1 MSKDLKKIGMVS
13 LGCPKNTVDSEIV
26 LGSLADKGYSVT
38 SDEGDAD
45 VIIVNTCGFI
55 DSAKEESID
64 AILEMAEYKRK
75 GNCQKLVVMGC
86 LSQRYKDELLKEIPE
101 IDYLVGAGDFKG
113 VAEMIESKN
122 GIKKS
127 KVREPVFDFNE
138 NTHRVLTTPRYT
150 AYVKIAEG
158 CSNRC
163 SFCIIPKIRGP
174 FKSRN
179 VDSIVREAEILS
191 DKGVKELNLISQ
203 DTTMF
208 GADTGLKNGLSE
220 LLKRLIKIDGVRW
233 IRLLYCYPTF
243 LNDDIIEIMK
253 NEEKICK
260 YLDLPLQHSH
270 DDILKAMMRQE
281 REGEIRDLIYKIRDA
296 IPDIAIRTAF
306 IVGFP
311 GETDR
316 HFEHLSSFVKE
327 MKFEHLGVFTYSPEE
342 GTKAAEI
349 PNHVLEDVKNKR
361 KDAIMEIQKRVSL
374 EKNKKF
380 IGTTQDVIVEETT
393 GSDEFLISGRM
404 QTQAPEIDGVVY
416 IEKSEVRAGDILP
429 VKITK
434 AMEYDLI
441 GEAVNKVSE
450 YQRVK
455 VKEL

>member
-1 MSKDLKKIGMVS
+1 MVKDLKKIGMVS

-26 LGSLADKGYSVT
+26 LGSLTDKGYSVT
-38 SDEGDAD
+38 SNEGDAD

-55 DSAKEESID
+55 DKAKEESID

-101 IDYLVGAGDFKG
+101 IDYLVGAGDFKS
-113 VAEMIESKN
+113 VEEIMESKFQP
-122 GIKKS
+122 S
-127 KVREPVFDFNE
+127 ASFVREPVFDFNE
-138 NTHRVLTTPRYT
+138 NTPRILTTPRYT

-179 VDSIVREAEILS
+179 VDSIVSEAKILS
-191 DKGVKELNLISQ
+191 DKGVKEINLISQ

-208 GADTGLKNGLSE
+208 GTDIGLKNGLSE
-220 LLKRLIKIDGVRW
+220 LLKRLVKIDGVRW

-243 LNDDIIEIMK
+243 LNDELIEIMK

-260 YLDLPLQHSH
+260 YIDLPLQHSH

-281 REGEIRDLIYKIRDA
+281 REGEIRDLIFRIRDA

-311 GETDR
+311 GETER
-316 HFEHLSSFVKE
+316 HFEHLSNFVKE

-342 GTKAAEI
+342 GTKAVEI

-361 KDAIMEIQKRVSL
+361 KDTIMEIQKRLSL
-374 EKNKKF
+374 EKNKRF
-380 IGTTQDVIVEETT
+380 IGTTKDVLVEETT

-434 AMEYDLI
+434 AMEYDLV
-441 GEAVNKVSE
+441 GEAKK
-450 YQRVK
+450 Q
-455 VKEL
+455 

>member
-1 MSKDLKKIGMVS
+1 MKKIGMVS

-26 LGSLADKGYSVT
+26 LGNLTDKGYSVT

-64 AILEMAEYKRK
+64 AILEMAEYKKK
-75 GNCQKLVVMGC
+75 GNCQKLIVMGC

-101 IDYLVGAGDFKG
+101 IDYLVGAGDFKS
-113 VAEMIESKN
+113 VEEVIESENPPNPPLLK
-122 GIKKS
+122 GGRGGFW
-127 KVREPVFDFNE
+127 VREPVFDFNE
-138 NTHRVLTTPRYT
+138 NTPRILTTPRYT

-179 VDSIVREAEILS
+179 VDSIIREAEILS

-208 GADTGLKNGLSE
+208 SADTGLKSGLSE

-243 LNDDIIEIMK
+243 LNDDLIEIMK

-281 REGEIRDLIYKIRDA
+281 REGEIRGLIYRIRDA

-342 GTKAAEI
+342 GTRAFEL
-349 PNHVLEDVKNKR
+349 PNQISEDKKNER
-361 KDAIMEIQKRVSL
+361 RDAIMEIQKRVSL
-374 EKNKKF
+374 EKNKRF

-416 IEKSEVRAGDILP
+416 IEKSEVKAGEIIS

-434 AMEYDLI
+434 AMEYDLV
-441 GEAVNKVSE
+441 GEAKN
-450 YQRVK
+450 Q
-455 VKEL
+455 

>member
-1 MSKDLKKIGMVS
+1 MNKKIKKIGIVS

-26 LGSLADKGYSVT
+26 LGSLADRGYSVT
-38 SDEGDAD
+38 SNEGDAD

-75 GNCQKLVVMGC
+75 GNCKKLIVMGC

-101 IDYLVGAGDFKG
+101 IDYLVGAGDFKS

-127 KVREPVFDFNE
+127 KVGEPVFDFNE
-138 NTHRVLTTPRYT
+138 NTPRILTTPRYT

-208 GADTGLKNGLSE
+208 GTDIGLKNGLSE
-220 LLKRLIKIDGVRW
+220 LLKRLVKIDGVRW

-243 LNDDIIEIMK
+243 FNDDLIEIMK

-260 YLDLPLQHSH
+260 YIDLPLQHSH
-270 DDILKAMMRQE
+270 NDILKAMIRQE
-281 REGEIRDLIYKIRDA
+281 REGEIRDLIYRIRDA

-311 GETDR
+311 GEADR

-342 GTKAAEI
+342 GTKAADI

-361 KDAIMEIQKRVSL
+361 KDTIMEIQKRLSL
-374 EKNKKF
+374 EKNKRF
-380 IGTTQDVIVEETT
+380 IGTTQDVLVEETT

-416 IEKSEVRAGDILP
+416 IEESEVRAGDILP

-441 GEAVNKVSE
+441 GEAVNSH
-450 YQRVK
+450 
-455 VKEL
+455 

>member
-1 MSKDLKKIGMVS
+1 MANYLKKIGMVS

-26 LGSLADKGYSVT
+26 LGSLTDKGYSVT
-38 SDEGDAD
+38 SNEDDAD

-64 AILEMAEYKRK
+64 AILEMAEYKKK
-75 GNCQKLVVMGC
+75 GNCRKLIVMGC

-101 IDYLVGAGDFKG
+101 IDYLVGAGDFKS

-122 GIKKS
+122 GTRKS
-127 KVREPVFDFNE
+127 KVREPIFDFNE
-138 NTHRVLTTPRYT
+138 NTPRILTTPRYT

-174 FKSRN
+174 FNSRN
-179 VDSIVREAEILS
+179 VDSIVSEAKILS

-208 GADTGLKNGLSE
+208 GTDIGLNNGLSE
-220 LLKRLIKIDGVRW
+220 LLKRLVKIDGVRW

-243 LNDDIIEIMK
+243 LNDELIEIMK

-260 YLDLPLQHSH
+260 YIDLPLQHSH

-281 REGEIRDLIYKIRDA
+281 REGEIRDLIFRLRDA

-361 KDAIMEIQKRVSL
+361 KDTIMELQKRLSL
-374 EKNKKF
+374 EKNKRF
-380 IGTTQDVIVEETT
+380 IGTTQDVLVEETT

-441 GEAVNKVSE
+441 GEAVNSH
-450 YQRVK
+450 
-455 VKEL
+455 

>member
-1 MSKDLKKIGMVS
+1 MNRNFKKIGMVS

-26 LGSLADKGYSVT
+26 LGSLTDKGYSVT
-38 SDEGDAD
+38 SNEGDAD

-75 GNCQKLVVMGC
+75 GNCQKLIVMGC

-101 IDYLVGAGDFKG
+101 IDYLAGAGDFKS

-138 NTHRVLTTPRYT
+138 NTPRILTTPRYT

-179 VDSIVREAEILS
+179 IDSIIREAEILS

-208 GADTGLKNGLSE
+208 GTDIGLKNGLSV
-220 LLKRLIKIDGVRW
+220 LLKKLVKIDGIRW

-243 LNDDIIEIMK
+243 LNDELIEIMK

-260 YLDLPLQHSH
+260 YIDLPLQHSH
-270 DDILKAMMRQE
+270 DDILKGMMRQE
-281 REGEIRDLIYKIRDA
+281 REGEIRDLIFRIRDA

-311 GETDR
+311 GETER
-316 HFEHLSSFVKE
+316 HFEHLLNFVKE
-327 MKFEHLGVFTYSPEE
+327 MRFEHLGVFTYSPEE

-349 PNHVLEDVKNKR
+349 QNHVLEDVKKKR
-361 KDAIMEIQKRVSL
+361 KDTIMEIQKRVSL
-374 EKNKKF
+374 EKNKRF
-380 IGTTQDVIVEETT
+380 IGTTKDVLVEETT
-393 GSDEFLISGRM
+393 NSDEFLISGRM

-416 IEKSEVRAGDILP
+416 IEKSEVRAGYILP

-441 GEAVNKVSE
+441 GEAVNSH
-450 YQRVK
+450 
-455 VKEL
+455 

>member
-1 MSKDLKKIGMVS
+1 MVKDLKKIGMVS

-26 LGSLADKGYSVT
+26 LGSLTDKGYSVT
-38 SDEGDAD
+38 SNEGDAD

-55 DSAKEESID
+55 DKAKEESID

-75 GNCQKLVVMGC
+75 GNCQKLIVMGC

-101 IDYLVGAGDFKG
+101 IDYLAGAGDFKS

-138 NTHRVLTTPRYT
+138 NTPRILTTPRYT

-179 VDSIVREAEILS
+179 VDSIVSEAKILS

-208 GADTGLKNGLSE
+208 GTDIGLKNGLSE
-220 LLKRLIKIDGVRW
+220 LLKRLVKIDGVRW

-243 LNDDIIEIMK
+243 LNDELIEIMK

-260 YLDLPLQHSH
+260 YIDLPLQHSH

-281 REGEIRDLIYKIRDA
+281 REGEIRDLIFRIRDA

-311 GETDR
+311 GETER

-342 GTKAAEI
+342 GTKAVEI

-361 KDAIMEIQKRVSL
+361 KDTIMEIQKRLSL
-374 EKNKKF
+374 EKNKRF
-380 IGTTQDVIVEETT
+380 IGTTKDVLVEETT

-434 AMEYDLI
+434 AMEYDLV
-441 GEAVNKVSE
+441 GEAKK
-450 YQRVK
+450 Q
-455 VKEL
+455 

>member
-1 MSKDLKKIGMVS
+1 MVKDLKKIGMVS

-26 LGSLADKGYSVT
+26 LGSLTDKGYSVT
-38 SDEGDAD
+38 SNEGDAD

-101 IDYLVGAGDFKG
+101 IDYLVGAGDFKS
-113 VAEMIESKN
+113 VEEIMESKFQP
-122 GIKKS
+122 S
-127 KVREPVFDFNE
+127 ASFVREPVFDFNE
-138 NTHRVLTTPRYT
+138 NTPRILTTPRYT

-179 VDSIVREAEILS
+179 VDSIVSEAKILS

-208 GADTGLKNGLSE
+208 GTDTGLKNGLSE
-220 LLKRLIKIDGVRW
+220 LLKRLVKIDGVRW

-243 LNDDIIEIMK
+243 LNDELIEIMK

-260 YLDLPLQHSH
+260 YIDLPLQHSH

-281 REGEIRDLIYKIRDA
+281 REGEIRDLIFRIRDA

-311 GETDR
+311 GETER
-316 HFEHLSSFVKE
+316 HFEHLLSFVKE

-361 KDAIMEIQKRVSL
+361 KDTIMEIQKRLSL
-374 EKNKKF
+374 EKNKRF
-380 IGTTQDVIVEETT
+380 IGTTKDVLVEETT

-434 AMEYDLI
+434 AMEYDLV
-441 GEAVNKVSE
+441 GEAKK
-450 YQRVK
+450 Q
-455 VKEL
+455 

>member
-1 MSKDLKKIGMVS
+1 MVKDLKKIGMVS

-26 LGSLADKGYSVT
+26 LGSLTDKGYSVT
-38 SDEGDAD
+38 SNEGDAD

-55 DSAKEESID
+55 DKAKEESID

-101 IDYLVGAGDFKG
+101 IDYLVGAGDFKS
-113 VAEMIESKN
+113 VAEMIESKH

-138 NTHRVLTTPRYT
+138 NTPRILTTPRYT

-174 FKSRN
+174 FKSRSI
-179 VDSIVREAEILS
+179 DSIVRETEILS
-191 DKGVKELNLISQ
+191 DKGVKEINLISQ

-208 GADTGLKNGLSE
+208 GTDIGLKNGLSE
-220 LLKRLIKIDGVRW
+220 LLKRLVKIDGVRW

-243 LNDDIIEIMK
+243 LNDELIEIMK

-260 YLDLPLQHSH
+260 YIDLPLQHSH
-270 DDILKAMMRQE
+270 NDVLKAMLRQE
-281 REGEIRDLIYKIRDA
+281 REGEIRDLIFRIRDA

-311 GETDR
+311 GETER

-327 MKFEHLGVFTYSPEE
+327 MKFDHLGVFTYSPEE

-361 KDAIMEIQKRVSL
+361 KDTIMEIQKRLSL
-374 EKNKKF
+374 EKNKRF
-380 IGTTQDVIVEETT
+380 IGTTKDVLVEETT

-404 QTQAPEIDGVVY
+404 QTKAPEIDGVVY

-441 GEAVNKVSE
+441 GEAKKSKQYGVGSR
-450 YQRVK
+450 Q
-455 VKEL
+455 

>member
-1 MSKDLKKIGMVS
+1 MVKDLKKIGMVS

-26 LGSLADKGYSVT
+26 LGNLTDKGYSVT

-64 AILEMAEYKRK
+64 AILEMAEYKKK
-75 GNCQKLVVMGC
+75 GNCQKLIVMGC

-101 IDYLVGAGDFKG
+101 IDCLAGAGDFKS

-138 NTHRVLTTPRYT
+138 YTPRVLTTPRYT

-174 FKSRN
+174 FKSRSI
-179 VDSIVREAEILS
+179 DSIVRETEILS
-191 DKGVKELNLISQ
+191 SKGVKEINLISQ
-203 DTTMF
+203 DTTMY
-208 GADTGLKNGLSE
+208 GADTGFKNGLSE
-220 LLKRLIKIDGVRW
+220 LLRKLVNVGGIRW

-243 LNDDIIEIMK
+243 FNDELIKIMK
-253 NEEKICK
+253 NEEKVCK
-260 YLDLPLQHSH
+260 YIDLPLQHSH
-270 DDILKAMMRQE
+270 NDVLKAMLRQE
-281 REGEIRDLIYKIRDA
+281 REGEIRDLIFRIRDA

-316 HFEHLSSFVKE
+316 HFEHLLNFLKE
-327 MKFEHLGVFTYSPEE
+327 MRFEHLGVFTYSPEE
-342 GTKAAEI
+342 GTKAAELSNQI
-349 PNHVLEDVKNKR
+349 SEDIKNKR
-361 KDAIMEIQKRVSL
+361 RDIIMETQKRLSL
-374 EKNKKF
+374 EKNKGF
-380 IGTTQDVIVEETT
+380 IGITKDVLVEKAG
-393 GSDEFLISGRM
+393 GSDKFLVSGRM

-416 IEKSEVRAGDILP
+416 IEKSEVKAGDILS

-434 AMEYDLI
+434 AMEYDLV
-441 GEAVNKVSE
+441 GGVNI
-450 YQRVK
+450 
-455 VKEL
+455 

>member
-1 MSKDLKKIGMVS
+1 MVKDLKKIGMVS

-26 LGSLADKGYSVT
+26 LGSLTDKGYSVT
-38 SDEGDAD
+38 SNEGDAD

-55 DSAKEESID
+55 DKAKEESID

-101 IDYLVGAGDFKG
+101 IDYLVGAGDFKS
-113 VAEMIESKN
+113 VEEIMESKFQP
-122 GIKKS
+122 S
-127 KVREPVFDFNE
+127 AFSLQPSASFVREPVFDFNE
-138 NTHRVLTTPRYT
+138 NTPRILTTPRYT

-179 VDSIVREAEILS
+179 VDSIVSEAKILS

-208 GADTGLKNGLSE
+208 GTDIGLKNGLSE
-220 LLKRLIKIDGVRW
+220 LLKRLVKIDGVRW

-243 LNDDIIEIMK
+243 LNDELIEIMK

-260 YLDLPLQHSH
+260 YIDLPLQHSH

-281 REGEIRDLIYKIRDA
+281 REGEIRDLIFRIRDA

-311 GETDR
+311 GETER
-316 HFEHLSSFVKE
+316 HFEHLLSFVKE

-361 KDAIMEIQKRVSL
+361 KDTIMEIQKRLSL
-374 EKNKKF
+374 EKNKRF
-380 IGTTQDVIVEETT
+380 IGTTKDVLVEETT

-434 AMEYDLI
+434 AMEYDLV
-441 GEAVNKVSE
+441 GEAKK
-450 YQRVK
+450 Q
-455 VKEL
+455 

>member
-1 MSKDLKKIGMVS
+1 MVKDLKKIGMVS

-26 LGSLADKGYSVT
+26 LGSLTDKGYSVT
-38 SDEGDAD
+38 SNEGDAD

-75 GNCQKLVVMGC
+75 GNCQKLIVMGC

-101 IDYLVGAGDFKG
+101 IDYLAGAGDFKS

-138 NTHRVLTTPRYT
+138 NTPRILTTPRYT

-179 VDSIVREAEILS
+179 VDSIVSEAKILS
-191 DKGVKELNLISQ
+191 DKGVKEINLISQ

-208 GADTGLKNGLSE
+208 GTDIGLKNGLSE
-220 LLKRLIKIDGVRW
+220 LLKRLVKIDGVRW

-243 LNDDIIEIMK
+243 LNDELIEIMK

-260 YLDLPLQHSH
+260 YIDLPLQHSH

-281 REGEIRDLIYKIRDA
+281 REGEIRDLIFRIRDA

-311 GETDR
+311 GETER

-327 MKFEHLGVFTYSPEE
+327 MKFDHLGVFTYSPEE

-361 KDAIMEIQKRVSL
+361 KDTIMEIQKRLSL
-374 EKNKKF
+374 EKNKRF
-380 IGTTQDVIVEETT
+380 IGTTKDVLVEETT

-434 AMEYDLI
+434 AMEYDLV
-441 GEAVNKVSE
+441 GEAKK
-450 YQRVK
+450 Q
-455 VKEL
+455 

>member
-1 MSKDLKKIGMVS
+1 MVKDLKKIGMVS

-26 LGSLADKGYSVT
+26 LGSLTDKGYSVT
-38 SDEGDAD
+38 SNEGDAD

-55 DSAKEESID
+55 DKAKEESID

-101 IDYLVGAGDFKG
+101 IDYLVGAGDFKS

-138 NTHRVLTTPRYT
+138 NTPRILTTPRYT

-179 VDSIVREAEILS
+179 VDSIVREAEMLS
-191 DKGVKELNLISQ
+191 DKGVKEINLISQ

-208 GADTGLKNGLSE
+208 GTDIGLKNGLSV
-220 LLKRLIKIDGVRW
+220 LLKKLVKIDGIRW

-243 LNDDIIEIMK
+243 LNDELIEIMK

-260 YLDLPLQHSH
+260 YIDLPLQHSH

-281 REGEIRDLIYKIRDA
+281 REGEIRDLIFRIRDA

-311 GETDR
+311 GETER

-327 MKFEHLGVFTYSPEE
+327 MKFDHLGVFTYSPEE

-361 KDAIMEIQKRVSL
+361 KDTIMEIQKRLSL
-374 EKNKKF
+374 EKNKRF
-380 IGTTQDVIVEETT
+380 IGTTKDVLVEETT

-434 AMEYDLI
+434 AMEYDLV
-441 GEAVNKVSE
+441 GEAKK
-450 YQRVK
+450 Q
-455 VKEL
+455 

>member
-1 MSKDLKKIGMVS
+1 MKKIGMVS

-26 LGSLADKGYSVT
+26 LGNLTDKGYSVT

-64 AILEMAEYKRK
+64 AILEMAEYKKK
-75 GNCQKLVVMGC
+75 GNCQKLIVMGC

-101 IDYLVGAGDFKG
+101 IDYLVGAGDFKS
-113 VAEMIESKN
+113 VEEVIESENPPNPPLLK
-122 GIKKS
+122 GGRGGFW
-127 KVREPVFDFNE
+127 VREPVFDFNE
-138 NTHRVLTTPRYT
+138 NTPRILTTPRYT

-179 VDSIVREAEILS
+179 VDSIIREAEILS

-208 GADTGLKNGLSE
+208 SADTGLKSGLSE

-243 LNDDIIEIMK
+243 LNDDLIEIMK

-260 YLDLPLQHSH
+260 YFFLPLQHSH
-270 DDILKAMMRQE
+270 DGILKAMMRQE
-281 REGEIRDLIYKIRDA
+281 REGEIRDLIYRIRDA

-342 GTKAAEI
+342 GTRAFEL
-349 PNHVLEDVKNKR
+349 PNQISEDKKNER
-361 KDAIMEIQKRVSL
+361 RDAIMEIQKRVSL
-374 EKNKKF
+374 EKNKRF

-416 IEKSEVRAGDILP
+416 IEKSEVKAGEIIS

-434 AMEYDLI
+434 AMEYDLV
-441 GEAVNKVSE
+441 GEAKN
-450 YQRVK
+450 Q
-455 VKEL
+455 

>member
-1 MSKDLKKIGMVS
+1 MVKDLKKIGMVS

-26 LGSLADKGYSVT
+26 LGSLTDKGYSVT
-38 SDEGDAD
+38 SNEGDAD

-55 DSAKEESID
+55 DKAKEESID

-75 GNCQKLVVMGC
+75 GNCQKLIVMGC

-101 IDYLVGAGDFKG
+101 IDYLAGAGDFKS

-138 NTHRVLTTPRYT
+138 NTPRILTTPRYT

-179 VDSIVREAEILS
+179 VDSIVSEAKILS

-208 GADTGLKNGLSE
+208 GTDTGLKNGLSE
-220 LLKRLIKIDGVRW
+220 LLKRLVKIDGVRW

-243 LNDDIIEIMK
+243 LNDELIEIMK

-260 YLDLPLQHSH
+260 YIDLPLQHSH

-281 REGEIRDLIYKIRDA
+281 REGEIRDLIFRIRDA

-311 GETDR
+311 GETER
-316 HFEHLSSFVKE
+316 HFEHLLSFVKE

-361 KDAIMEIQKRVSL
+361 KDTIMEIQKRLSL
-374 EKNKKF
+374 EKNKRF
-380 IGTTQDVIVEETT
+380 IGTTKDVLVEETT

-434 AMEYDLI
+434 AMEYDLV
-441 GEAVNKVSE
+441 GEAKK
-450 YQRVK
+450 Q
-455 VKEL
+455 

>member
-1 MSKDLKKIGMVS
+1 MVKDLKKIGMVS

-26 LGSLADKGYSVT
+26 LGSLTDKGYSVT
-38 SDEGDAD
+38 SNEGDAD

-55 DSAKEESID
+55 DKAKEESID

-101 IDYLVGAGDFKG
+101 IDYLAGAGDFKS

-138 NTHRVLTTPRYT
+138 NTPRILTTPRYT

-179 VDSIVREAEILS
+179 VDSIVSEAKILS
-191 DKGVKELNLISQ
+191 DKGVKEINLISQ

-208 GADTGLKNGLSE
+208 GTDIGLKNGLSE
-220 LLKRLIKIDGVRW
+220 LLKRLVKIDGVRW

-243 LNDDIIEIMK
+243 LNDELIEIMK

-260 YLDLPLQHSH
+260 YIDLPLQHSH

-281 REGEIRDLIYKIRDA
+281 REGEIRDLIFRIRDA

-311 GETDR
+311 GETER
-316 HFEHLSSFVKE
+316 HFEHLLSFVKE

-361 KDAIMEIQKRVSL
+361 KDTIMEIQKRLSL
-374 EKNKKF
+374 EKNKRF
-380 IGTTQDVIVEETT
+380 IGTTKDVLVEETT

-434 AMEYDLI
+434 AMEYDLV
-441 GEAVNKVSE
+441 GEAKK
-450 YQRVK
+450 Q
-455 VKEL
+455 

>member
-1 MSKDLKKIGMVS
+1 MVKDLKKIGMVS

-26 LGSLADKGYSVT
+26 LGSLTDKGYSVT
-38 SDEGDAD
+38 SNEGDAD

-75 GNCQKLVVMGC
+75 GNCQKLIVMGC

-101 IDYLVGAGDFKG
+101 IDYLAGAGDFKS

-138 NTHRVLTTPRYT
+138 NTPRILTTPRYT

-179 VDSIVREAEILS
+179 VDSIVSEAKILS

-208 GADTGLKNGLSE
+208 GTDIGLKNGLSE
-220 LLKRLIKIDGVRW
+220 LLKRLVKIDGVRW

-243 LNDDIIEIMK
+243 LNDELIEIMK

-260 YLDLPLQHSH
+260 YIDLPLQHSH

-281 REGEIRDLIYKIRDA
+281 REGEIRDLIFRIRDA

-311 GETDR
+311 GETER

-327 MKFEHLGVFTYSPEE
+327 MKFDHLGVFTYSPEE
-342 GTKAAEI
+342 GTKAVEI

-361 KDAIMEIQKRVSL
+361 KDTIMEIQKRLSL
-374 EKNKKF
+374 EKNKRF
-380 IGTTQDVIVEETT
+380 IGTTKDVLVEETT

-434 AMEYDLI
+434 AMEYDLV
-441 GEAVNKVSE
+441 GEAKK
-450 YQRVK
+450 Q
-455 VKEL
+455 

>member
-1 MSKDLKKIGMVS
+1 MVKDLKKIGMVS

-26 LGSLADKGYSVT
+26 LGSLTDKGYSVT
-38 SDEGDAD
+38 SNEGDAD

-55 DSAKEESID
+55 DKAKEESID

-101 IDYLVGAGDFKG
+101 IDYLVGAGDFKS

-138 NTHRVLTTPRYT
+138 NTPRILTTPRYT

-179 VDSIVREAEILS
+179 VDSIVREAEMLS
-191 DKGVKELNLISQ
+191 DKGVKEINLISQ

-208 GADTGLKNGLSE
+208 GTDIGLKNGLSV
-220 LLKRLIKIDGVRW
+220 LLKKLVKIDGIRW

-243 LNDDIIEIMK
+243 LNDELIEIMK

-260 YLDLPLQHSH
+260 YIDLPLQHSH

-281 REGEIRDLIYKIRDA
+281 REGEIRDLIFRIRDA

-311 GETDR
+311 GETER

-327 MKFEHLGVFTYSPEE
+327 MKFDHLGVFTYSPEE
-342 GTKAAEI
+342 GTKAVEI

-361 KDAIMEIQKRVSL
+361 KDTIMEIQKRLSL
-374 EKNKKF
+374 EKNKRF
-380 IGTTQDVIVEETT
+380 IGTTKDVLVEETT

-434 AMEYDLI
+434 AMEYDLV
-441 GEAVNKVSE
+441 GEAKK
-450 YQRVK
+450 Q
-455 VKEL
+455 

>member
-1 MSKDLKKIGMVS
+1 MVKDLKKIGMVS

-26 LGSLADKGYSVT
+26 LGSLTDKGYSVT
-38 SDEGDAD
+38 SNEGDAD

-55 DSAKEESID
+55 DKAKEESID

-101 IDYLVGAGDFKG
+101 IDYLVGAGDFKS
-113 VAEMIESKN
+113 VEEIMESKFQP
-122 GIKKS
+122 S
-127 KVREPVFDFNE
+127 ASFVREPVFDFNE
-138 NTHRVLTTPRYT
+138 NTPRILTTPRYT

-179 VDSIVREAEILS
+179 VDSIVSEAKILS

-208 GADTGLKNGLSE
+208 GTDIGLKNGLSE
-220 LLKRLIKIDGVRW
+220 LLKRLVKIDGVRW

-243 LNDDIIEIMK
+243 LNDELIEIMK

-260 YLDLPLQHSH
+260 YIDLPLQHSH

-281 REGEIRDLIYKIRDA
+281 REGEIRDLIFRIRDA

-311 GETDR
+311 GETER
-316 HFEHLSSFVKE
+316 HFEHLLSFVKE

-349 PNHVLEDVKNKR
+349 PDHVLEDVKNKR
-361 KDAIMEIQKRVSL
+361 KDTIMEIQKRLSL
-374 EKNKKF
+374 EKNKRF
-380 IGTTQDVIVEETT
+380 IGTTKDVLVEETT

-434 AMEYDLI
+434 AMEYDLV
-441 GEAVNKVSE
+441 GEAKK
-450 YQRVK
+450 Q
-455 VKEL
+455 

>member
-1 MSKDLKKIGMVS
+1 MVKDLKKIGMVS

-26 LGSLADKGYSVT
+26 LGSLTDKGYSVT
-38 SDEGDAD
+38 SNEGDAD

-55 DSAKEESID
+55 DKAKEESID

-101 IDYLVGAGDFKG
+101 IDYLVGAGDFKS
-113 VAEMIESKN
+113 VEEIMESKFQP
-122 GIKKS
+122 S
-127 KVREPVFDFNE
+127 ASFVREPVFDFNE
-138 NTHRVLTTPRYT
+138 NTPRILTTPRYT

-179 VDSIVREAEILS
+179 VDSIVSEAKILS

-208 GADTGLKNGLSE
+208 GTDIGLKNGLSE
-220 LLKRLIKIDGVRW
+220 LLKRLVKIDGVRW

-243 LNDDIIEIMK
+243 LNDELIEIMK

-260 YLDLPLQHSH
+260 YIDLPLQHSH

-281 REGEIRDLIYKIRDA
+281 REGEIRDLIFRIRDA

-311 GETDR
+311 GETER
-316 HFEHLSSFVKE
+316 HFEHLSNFVKE

-342 GTKAAEI
+342 GTKAVEI

-361 KDAIMEIQKRVSL
+361 KDTIMEIQKRLSL
-374 EKNKKF
+374 EKNKRF
-380 IGTTQDVIVEETT
+380 IGTTKDVLVEETT

-434 AMEYDLI
+434 AMEYDLV
-441 GEAVNKVSE
+441 GEAKK
-450 YQRVK
+450 Q
-455 VKEL
+455 

>member
-1 MSKDLKKIGMVS
+1 MVKDLKKIGMVS

-26 LGSLADKGYSVT
+26 LGSLTDKGYSVT
-38 SDEGDAD
+38 SNEGDAD

-75 GNCQKLVVMGC
+75 GNCQKLIVMGC

-101 IDYLVGAGDFKG
+101 IDYLAGAGDFKS

-138 NTHRVLTTPRYT
+138 NTPRILTTPRYT

-179 VDSIVREAEILS
+179 VDSIVSEAKILS

-208 GADTGLKNGLSE
+208 GTDIGLKNGLSE
-220 LLKRLIKIDGVRW
+220 LLKRLVKIDGVRW

-243 LNDDIIEIMK
+243 LNDELIEIMK

-260 YLDLPLQHSH
+260 YIDLPLQHSH

-281 REGEIRDLIYKIRDA
+281 REGEIRDLIFRIRDA

-311 GETDR
+311 GETER
-316 HFEHLSSFVKE
+316 HFEHLLSFVKE
-327 MKFEHLGVFTYSPEE
+327 MKFDHLGVFTYSPEE
-342 GTKAAEI
+342 GTKAVEI

-361 KDAIMEIQKRVSL
+361 KDTIMEIQKRLSL
-374 EKNKKF
+374 EKNKRF
-380 IGTTQDVIVEETT
+380 IGTTKDVLVEETT

-434 AMEYDLI
+434 AMEYDLV
-441 GEAVNKVSE
+441 GEAKK
-450 YQRVK
+450 Q
-455 VKEL
+455 

>member
-1 MSKDLKKIGMVS
+1 MVKDLKKIGMVS

-26 LGSLADKGYSVT
+26 LGSLTDKGYSVT
-38 SDEGDAD
+38 SNEGDAD

-55 DSAKEESID
+55 DKAKEESID

-101 IDYLVGAGDFKG
+101 IDYLVGAGDFKS
-113 VAEMIESKN
+113 VEEIMESKFQP
-122 GIKKS
+122 S
-127 KVREPVFDFNE
+127 ASFVREPVFDFNE
-138 NTHRVLTTPRYT
+138 NTPRILTTPRYT

-179 VDSIVREAEILS
+179 VDSIVSEAKILS
-191 DKGVKELNLISQ
+191 DKGVKEINLISQ

-208 GADTGLKNGLSE
+208 GTDIGLKNGLSE
-220 LLKRLIKIDGVRW
+220 LLKRLVKIDGVRW

-243 LNDDIIEIMK
+243 LNDELIEIMK

-260 YLDLPLQHSH
+260 YIDLPLQHSH

-281 REGEIRDLIYKIRDA
+281 REGEIRDLIFRIRDA

-311 GETDR
+311 GETER
-316 HFEHLSSFVKE
+316 HFEHLLSFVKE

-361 KDAIMEIQKRVSL
+361 KDTIMEIQKRLSL
-374 EKNKKF
+374 EKNKRF
-380 IGTTQDVIVEETT
+380 IGTTKDVLVEETT

-434 AMEYDLI
+434 AMEYDLV
-441 GEAVNKVSE
+441 GEAKK
-450 YQRVK
+450 Q
-455 VKEL
+455 

>member
-1 MSKDLKKIGMVS
+1 MVKDLKKIGMVS

-26 LGSLADKGYSVT
+26 LGSLTDKGYSVT
-38 SDEGDAD
+38 SNEGDAD

-55 DSAKEESID
+55 DKAKEESID

-75 GNCQKLVVMGC
+75 GNCQKLIVMGC

-101 IDYLVGAGDFKG
+101 IDYLAGAGDFKS

-127 KVREPVFDFNE
+127 KIREPVFDFNE
-138 NTHRVLTTPRYT
+138 NTPRILTTPRYT

-179 VDSIVREAEILS
+179 VDSIVSEAKILS

-208 GADTGLKNGLSE
+208 GTDIGLKNGLSE
-220 LLKRLIKIDGVRW
+220 LLKRLVKIDGVRW

-243 LNDDIIEIMK
+243 LNDELIEIMK

-260 YLDLPLQHSH
+260 YIDLPLQHSH

-281 REGEIRDLIYKIRDA
+281 REGEIRDLIFRIRDA

-311 GETDR
+311 GETER

-327 MKFEHLGVFTYSPEE
+327 MKFDHLGVFTYSPEE

-361 KDAIMEIQKRVSL
+361 KDTIMEIQKRLSL
-374 EKNKKF
+374 EKNKRF
-380 IGTTQDVIVEETT
+380 IGTTKDVLVEETT

-434 AMEYDLI
+434 AMEYDLV
-441 GEAVNKVSE
+441 GEAKK
-450 YQRVK
+450 Q
-455 VKEL
+455 